1 MGCGRFT
8 QLDPI
13 GLLGGFILYQYAPNG
28 LTWID
33 PWGLWTYNTMP
44 KIDGFQKHHIIPQQL
59 KNHPLIKEAGMN
71 IHSIGNIIYLPTSAD
86 AHPTRT
92 IHKGSHYQYTQDIKI
107 EMNEIYTRG
116 KRENWSQTE
125 YKNTLNK
132 LIGSERANL
141 RSGKTI
147 LNKNSIRIKGC

>member
-1 MGCGRFT
+1 LGRSV
-8 QLDPI
+8 
-13 GLLGGFILYQYAPNG
+13 GLM
-28 LTWID
+28 D
-33 PWGLWTYNTMP
+33 TYNTMP

-59 KNHPLIKEAGMN
+59 KNHPLLKEAGMN
-71 IHSIGNIIYLPTSAD
+71 IHSIKNIIYLPTSAD

-107 EMNEIYTRG
+107 KMNEIYTRG

-125 YKNTLNK
+125 YKNALNE
-132 LIGSERANL
+132 LIRSERANL